1 MLRDTQRY
9 KFYLIETHK
18 WEVEFFRSER
28 DAGDFSRKRECRG
41 TKDAGESRASMF
53 QKKNN
58 GTWSN
63 IATVKKK
70 INGAWSSCK
79 EVQKKK

>member
-41 TKDAGESRASMF
+41 TKDAGEY
-53 QKKNN
+53 
-58 GTWSN
+58 G
-63 IATVKKK
+63 I
-70 INGAWSSCK
+70 ILGAGW
-79 EVQKKK
+79 VPGGLIIVGDGYVVDF